1 MKFIIA
7 THNMKKRAEMERILS
22 PLGIEVL
29 TAEMAGITLTD
40 VPETGETFEE
50 NAVLKAESG
59 CRESGM
65 PCIADDSGLAVDF
78 LGGAPGVY
86 SARYSGVHGNDEA
99 NIQKLLKNLE
109 DAPEEK
115 RTARFVCTVCVCF
128 PDGRKFTVCG
138 KCEGKIG
145 FEKHGNGGFHG
156 WRKKF
161 CRTFGSGKGQNQPPR
176 QCASQACKSAAGLFI
191 SRSSIRRFIYDRKRT
206 RRLARK
212 SKFT

>member
-109 DAPEEK
+109 DVPEEK

-128 PDGRKFTVCG
+128 PGGRKFTVCG

-145 FEKHGNGGFHG
+145 FEKHGNGGFGYDPVFMVGEKSFAELSAQEKDKISHRG
-156 WRKKF
+156 NALRK
-161 CRTFGSGKGQNQPPR
+161 
-176 QCASQACKSAAGLFI
+176 
-191 SRSSIRRFIYDRKRT
+191 
-206 RRLARK
+206 LAK
-212 SKFT
+212 VLPDYL